1 MIDPQDKSRS
11 SRLADLSAHF
21 LERAKPYPFVAA
33 MTEAP
38 REMERFCE
46 VALMFEEMA
55 RDTQRS
61 ELYSRLR
68 AGTWPRRECP
78 STTECKPGFVE
89 AWVYKF
95 VRIGR
100 FIRLQAPI
108 SRVQGPN
115 APNTERL

>member
-1 MIDPQDKSRS
+1 MIDPQDKPRS
-11 SRLADLSAHF
+11 PRLANLSAHF
-21 LERAKPYPFVAA
+21 LERAKHYRFVAA

-46 VALMFEEMA
+46 VALMFKEMA

-61 ELYSRLR
+61 ELYSRLG